1 MRTNWLESVYSDGS
15 ETFVQ
20 PALPKKGEDVT
31 VSIRFFADAPVQAVM
46 LRTRI
51 NGGEERLHMQRGKE
65 KNGLV
70 YYSVKVSSK
79 EERFHYH
86 FYIVAEETV
95 YYYNQLGISD
105 YMPDETYDFSV
116 LYDYRQPSWVKNA
129 VFYQIFPDRFC
140 NGNPENTVKDG
151 E

>member
-65 KNGLV
+65 KDGLV

-79 EERFHYH
+79 EDCFHYH
-86 FYIVAEETV
+86 FYASKALFLSV
-95 YYYNQLGISD
+95 YVIYAIYFSYCFYYFI
-105 YMPDETYDFSV
+105 
-116 LYDYRQPSWVKNA
+116 
-129 VFYQIFPDRFC
+129 
-140 NGNPENTVKDG
+140 
-151 E
+151 